1 MKPIAIPTLAL
12 TLAAS
17 ISGAAVPSQQGGL
30 RSADAG
36 AALPQAIV
44 LTLADAVE
52 RGLEAS
58 HRLAEIEARRT
69 GAQAAVAGREAAT
82 RPAVSAQAGYTR
94 TNHVTAFAIP
104 SLATQRLI
112 VVYPDVPDNF
122 RTRLDLQW
130 PIFTFGRT
138 DALER
143 AARAEATA
151 TGFDLQA
158 ARNDLKLE
166 VTRAFWAVVTANE
179 SVRVVTASL
188 ERMDSALNDMRNRL
202 KVGLVPPNDVL
213 SMEAQRSRQQV
224 LLIQARN
231 AADVALAD
239 LRRLTGLDPDAPL
252 QVSAVFEPPAPP
264 PPDVAALARS
274 AREGRPERQALA
286 SRIEGAGER
295 KTAAAAARRPT
306 IAVGAGVDYARPNTR
321 IFPRAAEWNESWDAS
336 VNFTWNFLD
345 FGRSAADA
353 AEAAAAQLALR
364 ERLDEFDSTLDLEV
378 RQRRIDLDSALASI
392 PAASDAVRSAAEARR
407 VVAERYAA
415 GVATS
420 TEVLDAQVALLQ
432 AEMDRTLAI
441 AGARLAEARLA
452 RALGR

>member
-1 MKPIAIPTLAL
+1 MKRIATTLSLVLAL
-12 TLAAS
+12 
-17 ISGAAVPSQQGGL
+17 GAGGP
-30 RSADAG
+30 AFG
-36 AALPQAIV
+36 QTV
-44 LTLADAVE
+44 LTLPEAIE
-52 RGLEAS
+52 RGLAAS

-69 GAQAAVAGREAAT
+69 GAEAAVAGREAT
-82 RPAVSAQAGYTR
+82 SRPQVSAQAGYMR

-104 SLATQRLI
+104 SPATQRLI

-122 RTRLDLQW
+122 RTRLDFQW

-143 AARAEATA
+143 AARAEAKA
-151 TGFDLQA
+151 VGLDLQA

-166 VTRAFWAVVTANE
+166 ITRAFWAVVTGNE

-188 ERMDSALNDMRNRL
+188 DRMESALNDMRNRL

-231 AADVALAD
+231 AYDVALAD
-239 LRRLTGLDPDAPL
+239 LRRLVGLDPDAPL
-252 QVSAVFEPPAPP
+252 QVSAVFEPPAPAQVP
-264 PPDVAALARS
+264 PPALVRA
-274 AREGRPERQALA
+274 AREARPERQALS
-286 SRIEGAGER
+286 SRIEGAGDQRE
-295 KTAAAAARRPT
+295 AAAASRRPI
-306 IAVGAGVDYARPNTR
+306 IALGAGVDYARPNTR
-321 IFPRAAEWNESWDAS
+321 IFPRAPDWNESWDVS
-336 VNFTWNFLD
+336 VNFAWNFLD
-345 FGRSAADA
+345 FGRASAETAQ
-353 AEAAAAQLALR
+353 AAAGQLALR
-364 ERLDEFDSTLDLEV
+364 RRLDEFDSVLDLEV

-392 PAASDAVRSAAEARR
+392 PAASDAVRSATEARR
-407 VVAERYAA
+407 VVAERFAA

-432 AEMDRTLAI
+432 AELDRTLAI
-441 AGARLAEARLA
+441 AGARLAEARLE

>member
-1 MKPIAIPTLAL
+1 MKRIATVTLVL
-12 TLAAS
+12 TLAA
-17 ISGAAVPSQQGGL
+17 GAGGGASPGQQAGIKTTATDTAATQAV
-30 RSADAG
+30 
-36 AALPQAIV
+36 V
-44 LTLADAVE
+44 LTLADAVA
-52 RGLEAS
+52 RGLETS
-58 HRLAEIEARRT
+58 HRLGEIEARRT
-69 GAQAAVAGREAAT
+69 GAEAAVAGREAAS
-82 RPAVSAQAGYTR
+82 RPAVSAQAGYMR

-104 SLATQRLI
+104 SVATQRLI

-143 AARAEATA
+143 AARAEAAA

-158 ARNDLKLE
+158 ARNDLELE
-166 VTRAFWAVVTANE
+166 ITRAFWAVVTANE

-231 AADVALAD
+231 AYDVALAD

-264 PPDVAALARS
+264 PADPATLSRS
-274 AREGRPERQALA
+274 AREGRPERRAIS

-295 KTAAAAARRPT
+295 KTAAAAAKRPA
-306 IAVGAGVDYARPNTR
+306 IVVGAGIDYARPNPR
-321 IFPRAAEWNESWDAS
+321 IFPRAPEWNESWDAS

-345 FGRSAADA
+345 FGRSAADV

-364 ERLDEFDSTLDLEV
+364 KRLDEFDSTLDLEV

-392 PAASDAVRSAAEARR
+392 PAASDAVRSATEARR
-407 VVAERYAA
+407 VVTERYAA

-432 AEMDRTLAI
+432 AELDRTLAI